1 MLRRI
6 WIALLVVLFGAGI
19 AFAGGTA
26 NEAKGLVEKAV
37 TFMKSN
43 GNEKAFKEFSD
54 PKGKFVDRDLYI
66 WVADINA
73 NAKCLAHGANAK
85 LIEKELIDFK
95 DSDGKMF
102 ISEIVSL
109 AKSKGNG
116 WVDYKWTNP
125 VSKKIEHKSVY
136 LEKIDNLVVVCGF
149 YK

>member
-1 MLRRI
+1 MLKKI
-6 WIALLVVLFGAGI
+6 SIVFFIFLFGAGI

-37 TFMKSN
+37 AFMKSN
-43 GNEKAFKEFSD
+43 GNDKAFKEFSD

-73 NAKCLAHGANAK
+73 NAKCLAHGANSK

-102 ISEIVSL
+102 IKEIVSL
-109 AKSKGNG
+109 AKGKGNG

-136 LEKIDNLVVVCGF
+136 LEKVDNLVVVCGF

>member
-1 MLRRI
+1 MAKKFWLGLFI
-6 WIALLVVLFGAGI
+6 VLWVAGSAL
-19 AFAGGTA
+19 AGGTA
-26 NEAKGLVEKAV
+26 DEAKGLVEKAV
-37 TFMKSN
+37 ALMKAS

-85 LIEKELIDFK
+85 LIDKELIEFK
-95 DSDGKMF
+95 DSDGKLF
-102 ISEIVSL
+102 ITEIVNL

-125 VSKKIEHKSVY
+125 VSKKIEQKSVY
-136 LEKIDNLVVVCGF
+136 LQKVDNLVVTCGF